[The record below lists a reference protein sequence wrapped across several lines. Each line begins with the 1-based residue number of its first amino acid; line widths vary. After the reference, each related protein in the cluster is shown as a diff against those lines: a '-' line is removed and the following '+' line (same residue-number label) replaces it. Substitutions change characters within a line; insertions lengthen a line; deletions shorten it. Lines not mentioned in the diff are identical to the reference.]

1 MVRLRPSRAELAG
14 ALAGAGAL
22 GLAYAAGRRLG
33 LTRTD
38 LARTLAPGNPSAGRA
53 AQLAIGALAALPA
66 ARAST
71 PIRALAYG
79 AAVGALASREAR
91 AFSAGA
97 HALAALVAQRVAA
110 RG

>member
-66 ARAST
+66 APPST
-71 PIRALAYG
+71 PTRALAYG
-79 AAVGALASREAR
+79 AAVEPGARASRPR
-91 AFSAGA
+91 LLRRA